1 MRLLL
6 DFAHTHG
13 YPLMLKRTDG
23 GGGRGITLVHND
35 DELRGFYMN
44 HDALQGGDLDEYFVE
59 RFIDKGRHVETQCGR
74 DSHGNFTVYST
85 RDCSVQRRNQKL
97 VEEAPAP
104 FLSDGVL
111 EQLETYSRRLF
122 EAVDYIG
129 LGTCEFMVTEQGK
142 VYFLEV
148 NPRLQVEHTVS
159 EEVCGLD
166 LVREQLTIANGGEL
180 TVDHPL
186 RGHSFELRLT
196 CEDPAKNLAPS
207 SGTLTKLAW
216 PSGPG
221 IRVDSGV
228 VEGDTVSP
236 KFDSMMGKL
245 VVTASD
251 RAAAVARVRRALEE
265 LKVEGVPTPAS
276 LFEQIFNDDEFTAE
290 NGVAYDVS
298 TKWLERKYLNK
309 EASSTKGGQPASMA
323 GASGAKEAE
332 QKESSETFVI
342 EVNNHRVSLTV
353 PNDIVANL
361 TGGAKA
367 RDAKRAIQPL
377 RGQGLHHVEK
387 KQQGNDGQSGVIASP
402 MQAVVTRINVAEG
415 QDVAKGDLLVVLE
428 STTYPGTTEEL
439 CKPILEKSGL
449 KCGEDFYL
457 AFSPERVDPGNLIYK
472 TKNTP
477 KVVGGCTPKCTEIA
491 AAMYETVLEAPVYK
505 VSSPAI
511 AEMEKILENTYRNVN
526 IGLINE
532 LAILCDRMGIN
543 IWEVIDAAKS
553 KPYGFQAFYPGPGL
567 GGHCIPLDPYY
578 LSWKAREYG
587 FHTSMIESS
596 MMVND
601 RMPEYCVD
609 RAARILNTFKKS
621 MNGAKILLGVAY
633 KQNIADFRESP
644 AINVIK
650 ELQKRGAD
658 VSYYDPWVPSFR
670 WKGMSMTGIPAL
682 TEEAL
687 READLVM
694 VTTAH
699 TNVDY
704 AFVQKNA
711 KFVFDT
717 KNAMKAVTERGN
729 IEVL

>member
-1 MRLLL
+1 MPKNVNKLLVANRGEIALRVVRTAREMGIPTVAVYAEQDRHAQYVQMADDAYLLSGDTYKDTYLNEDLLIDILQRSGADAVHPGYGFLSEVATFAQKVIDAGAAWVGPNPKALVDLGDKITARRVATFAKVPPVPGISQSISDMRLLL

-44 HDALQGGDLDEYFVE
+44 HDALQGGDLNEYFVE

-104 FLSDGVL
+104 FLSSEVTD
-111 EQLETYSRRLF
+111 QLETYSRRLF
-122 EAVDYIG
+122 EAVDYEG

-180 TVDHPL
+180 TVNHPL

-207 SGTLTKLAW
+207 SGTLASLRW

-228 VEGDTVSP
+228 VEGDTISP

-251 RAAAVARVRRALEE
+251 RAAAVARVRRALSE

-290 NGVAYDVS
+290 HGVAYDVS

-309 EASSTKGGQPASMA
+309 EAASSQGGQPASMS
-323 GASGAKEAE
+323 GASEVDK
-332 QKESSETFVI
+332 KESSETFVI
-342 EVNNHRVSLTV
+342 EVNNRRVSLTV

-377 RGQGLHHVEK
+377 RGQGLHHAQK
-387 KQQGNDGQSGVIASP
+387 KQQSNDGQSGVIASP
-402 MQAVVTRINVAEG
+402 MQAVVTRVNVAED
-415 QDVAKGDLLVVLE
+415 QQVAKGDLLVVLE
-428 STTYPGTTEEL
+428 SMKMENYV
-439 CKPILEKSGL
+439 
-449 KCGEDFYL
+449 Y
-457 AFSPERVDPGNLIYK
+457 
-472 TKNTP
+472 
-477 KVVGGCTPKCTEIA
+477 
-491 AAMYETVLEAPVYK
+491 APVK
-505 VSSPAI
+505 GVVTKIFVGPA
-511 AEMEKILENTYRNVN
+511 AGVEAGETLMT
-526 IGLINE
+526 
-532 LAILCDRMGIN
+532 
-543 IWEVIDAAKS
+543 IDVTGASGAS
-553 KPYGFQAFYPGPGL
+553 GNGQQTDGNAVGDTVE
-567 GGHCIPLDPYY
+567 GG
-578 LSWKAREYG
+578 K
-587 FHTSMIESS
+587 
-596 MMVND
+596 
-601 RMPEYCVD
+601 
-609 RAARILNTFKKS
+609 
-621 MNGAKILLGVAY
+621 
-633 KQNIADFRESP
+633 
-644 AINVIK
+644 
-650 ELQKRGAD
+650 
-658 VSYYDPWVPSFR
+658 
-670 WKGMSMTGIPAL
+670 
-682 TEEAL
+682 
-687 READLVM
+687 
-694 VTTAH
+694 
-699 TNVDY
+699 
-704 AFVQKNA
+704 
-711 KFVFDT
+711 
-717 KNAMKAVTERGN
+717 
-729 IEVL
+729 

>member
-1 MRLLL
+1 MPKNVNKLLVANRGEIALRVVRTAREMGIPTVAVYAEQDRHAQYVQMADDAYLLSGDTYKDTYLNEDLLIDILQRSGADAVHPGYGFLSEVATFAQKVIDAGAAWVGPNPKALVDLGDKITARRVATFAKVPPVPGISQSISDMRLLL

-44 HDALQGGDLDEYFVE
+44 HDALQGGDLNEYFVE

-104 FLSDGVL
+104 FLSSEVTD
-111 EQLETYSRRLF
+111 QLETYSRRLF
-122 EAVDYIG
+122 EAVDYEG

-180 TVDHPL
+180 TVNHPL

-207 SGTLTKLAW
+207 SGTLASLRW

-228 VEGDTVSP
+228 VEGDTISP

-251 RAAAVARVRRALEE
+251 RAAAVARVRRALSE

-290 NGVAYDVS
+290 HGVAYDVS

-309 EASSTKGGQPASMA
+309 EAASSQGGQPASMS
-323 GASGAKEAE
+323 GASEVDK
-332 QKESSETFVI
+332 KESSETFVI
-342 EVNNHRVSLTV
+342 EVNNRRVSLTV

-367 RDAKRAIQPL
+367 RDAKRTIQPL
-377 RGQGLHHVEK
+377 RGQGLHHAQK
-387 KQQGNDGQSGVIASP
+387 KQQSNDGQSGVIASP

-415 QDVAKGDLLVVLE
+415 QQVAKGDLLVVLE
-428 STTYPGTTEEL
+428 SMKMENYV
-439 CKPILEKSGL
+439 
-449 KCGEDFYL
+449 Y
-457 AFSPERVDPGNLIYK
+457 
-472 TKNTP
+472 
-477 KVVGGCTPKCTEIA
+477 
-491 AAMYETVLEAPVYK
+491 APVK
-505 VSSPAI
+505 GTVTKIFVGPA
-511 AEMEKILENTYRNVN
+511 AGVEAGETLMT
-526 IGLINE
+526 
-532 LAILCDRMGIN
+532 
-543 IWEVIDAAKS
+543 IDVTGAS
-553 KPYGFQAFYPGPGL
+553 GT
-567 GGHCIPLDPYY
+567 
-578 LSWKAREYG
+578 KAGE
-587 FHTSMIESS
+587 
-596 MMVND
+596 
-601 RMPEYCVD
+601 
-609 RAARILNTFKKS
+609 
-621 MNGAKILLGVAY
+621 NGAT
-633 KQNIADFRESP
+633 
-644 AINVIK
+644 
-650 ELQKRGAD
+650 GAAVD
-658 VSYYDPWVPSFR
+658 
-670 WKGMSMTGIPAL
+670 G
-682 TEEAL
+682 
-687 READLVM
+687 
-694 VTTAH
+694 TA
-699 TNVDY
+699 TDGTMEGG
-704 AFVQKNA
+704 K
-711 KFVFDT
+711 
-717 KNAMKAVTERGN
+717 
-729 IEVL
+729 

>member
-1 MRLLL
+1 MEPYKKFACLLWETSSRFFVRLAKLDVMPKNVNKLLVANRGEIALRVVRTAREMGIPTVAVYAEQDRHAQYVQMADDAYLLSGDTYKDTYLNEDLLIDILQRSGADAVHPGYGFLSEVATFAQKVIDAGAAWVGPNPKALVDLGDKITARRVATFAKVPPVPGISQSISDMRLLL

-23 GGGRGITLVHND
+23 GGGRGITLVRND

-44 HDALQGGDLDEYFVE
+44 HDALQGGDLNEYFVE

-104 FLSDGVL
+104 FLPSEVTD
-111 EQLETYSRRLF
+111 QLEAYSRRLF
-122 EAVDYIG
+122 EAVDYEG

-180 TVDHPL
+180 TVNHPL

-207 SGTLTKLAW
+207 SGTLTSLRW

-228 VEGDTVSP
+228 VEGDTISP

-251 RAAAVARVRRALEE
+251 RAAAVARVRRALSE

-290 NGVAYDVS
+290 HGVAYDAS

-309 EASSTKGGQPASMA
+309 AAASSQGGQPASV
-323 GASGAKEAE
+323 SGATGSLDVDK
-332 QKESSETFVI
+332 KESSETFVI
-342 EVNNHRVSLTV
+342 EVNNRRVSLTV

-377 RGQGLHHVEK
+377 RGQGLHHAQK
-387 KQQGNDGQSGVIASP
+387 KQQSDDGQSGVIASP
-402 MQAVVTRINVAEG
+402 MQAVVTRVNVGEG
-415 QDVAKGDLLVVLE
+415 QQVAKGDLLVVLE
-428 STTYPGTTEEL
+428 SMKMENYV
-439 CKPILEKSGL
+439 
-449 KCGEDFYL
+449 Y
-457 AFSPERVDPGNLIYK
+457 
-472 TKNTP
+472 
-477 KVVGGCTPKCTEIA
+477 
-491 AAMYETVLEAPVYK
+491 APVK
-505 VSSPAI
+505 GVVTKIFVGPA
-511 AEMEKILENTYRNVN
+511 AGVEAGETLMT
-526 IGLINE
+526 
-532 LAILCDRMGIN
+532 
-543 IWEVIDAAKS
+543 IDVTGASGASGNGKQTD
-553 KPYGFQAFYPGPGL
+553 GTAVGDTVE
-567 GGHCIPLDPYY
+567 GG
-578 LSWKAREYG
+578 K
-587 FHTSMIESS
+587 
-596 MMVND
+596 
-601 RMPEYCVD
+601 
-609 RAARILNTFKKS
+609 
-621 MNGAKILLGVAY
+621 
-633 KQNIADFRESP
+633 
-644 AINVIK
+644 
-650 ELQKRGAD
+650 
-658 VSYYDPWVPSFR
+658 
-670 WKGMSMTGIPAL
+670 
-682 TEEAL
+682 
-687 READLVM
+687 
-694 VTTAH
+694 
-699 TNVDY
+699 
-704 AFVQKNA
+704 
-711 KFVFDT
+711 
-717 KNAMKAVTERGN
+717 
-729 IEVL
+729 